1 MLNRVVLVGRMCT
14 DAELKTT
21 ASGHSVATLR
31 IAVDRPFK
39 SANGEKETDFVTLV
53 AWRQSAEFAANYL
66 GKGRLIAA
74 EGRLQ
79 VRTYDAQD
87 GGRRTVYEVVCD
99 NLRGLDKP
107 AGDRGAAPAPAPAAA
122 AADDYDDPFAGE

>member
-1 MLNRVVLVGRMCT
+1 MLNRVILIGRMVA
-14 DAELKTT
+14 DAELKMT
-21 ASGHSVATLR
+21 GGGIPVATLR

-39 SANGEKETDFVTLV
+39 NASGEKETDFVTLV

-79 VRTYDAQD
+79 VRSYDAND

-107 AGDRGAAPAPAPAAA
+107 KDGAAPVAAA
-122 AADDYDDPFAGE
+122 AAEPDGYEDDPFAGE

>member
-1 MLNRVVLVGRMCT
+1 MLNRVILIGRMT
-14 DAELKTT
+14 ADAELKMTG
-21 ASGHSVATLR
+21 SGIPVATLR

-39 SANGEKETDFVTLV
+39 NASGEKETDFVTLV

-79 VRTYDAQD
+79 VRSYDAQD

-107 AGDRGAAPAPAPAAA
+107 SGDRGAPVAAA
-122 AADDYDDPFAGE
+122 AAEPDSYEDPFAGE